1 MSEKEKHTIYEG
13 VVFGVD
19 AMAQYKPKIYEGF
32 IKPYGLREEV
42 YWNGWLIPY
51 VKKNVRDQILKDLD
65 VENTEIWDDENIE
78 DFKQYAKEK
87 PNKIIY
93 IVSDGVFAG
102 INTIGRGNQS
112 MLLRC
117 LCLIVCG

>member
-65 VENTEIWDDENIE
+65 VENTEIWHHAHIE
-78 DFKQYAKEK
+78 DFKQYVKEK
-87 PNKIIY
+87 TNKDNLY
-93 IVSDGVFAG
+93 CVAWGLWWDQYAWTG
-102 INTIGRGNQS
+102 QS
-112 MLLRC
+112 
-117 LCLIVCG
+117 IHAPK